1 MKKIKK
7 LCTSNLKNSECSADL
22 VEDNNDNS
30 EKTSIMTD
38 QENKDETDNEGAQIK
53 EDNSNN
59 DLGIPGNEKLSIP
72 RRSNCTPKSK
82 KWLDYLTFKISLET
96 TEKEPSSL
104 EEAIIGS
111 HSKQWSLA
119 MKELEALTQNKT
131 WEICSPPKNKKI
143 LKPKWVYKIK

>member
-1 MKKIKK
+1 MKKSKRALHK
-7 LCTSNLKNSECSADL
+7 QFKNSECSADL

-30 EKTSIMTD
+30 EETSITTD

-59 DLGIPGNEKLSIP
+59 DLGIPGNERLSIP
-72 RRSNCTPKSK
+72 RRSNRTSKSK
-82 KWLDYLTFKISLET
+82 KWLDYLTFKVLLEI

-111 HSKQWSLA
+111 HSNGAWL
-119 MKELEALTQNKT
+119 
-131 WEICSPPKNKKI
+131 
-143 LKPKWVYKIK
+143 